1 MHYWKAGF
9 NRIGKT
15 NCKFN
20 YCQAELRNYYTNC
33 ISKTYGKIIKSL
45 IVKICH
51 LKKQK
56 NVN

>member
-15 NCKFN
+15 NSKFN
-20 YCQAELRNYYTNC
+20 YCQAELRYYYTNR

-45 IVKICH
+45 IVKISR